1 MGESTDWED
10 RKYKEVFDSEI
21 RLLTRRR
28 TFDSDCT
35 IADVQ
40 GILDSLYV
48 LDGNSGLG
56 RSAVEQISLSATIA
70 AYEAFIHEW
79 RKELDK
85 NGQN

>member
-56 RSAVEQISLSATIA
+56 RSTVEQISLSATIA
-70 AYEAFIHEW
+70 AYEAFVHEW
-79 RKELDK
+79 RKELEES
-85 NGQN
+85 GRH

>member
-28 TFDSDCT
+28 AFDSDCT
-35 IADVQ
+35 ITDLR

-79 RKELDK
+79 HKELDK
-85 NGQN
+85 GGQN